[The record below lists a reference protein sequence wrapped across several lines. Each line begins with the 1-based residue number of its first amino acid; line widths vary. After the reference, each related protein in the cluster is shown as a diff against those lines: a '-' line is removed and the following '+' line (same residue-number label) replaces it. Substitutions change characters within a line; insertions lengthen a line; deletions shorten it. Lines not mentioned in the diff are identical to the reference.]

1 MNLYKNQ
8 LNRHTGSEIMSWI
21 LEVHLEDQLEGHL
34 IIWNRWRRQ
43 LQLHSCR
50 SRSSIGRSRWKAGN
64 IRVVRRSSLKS
75 VWPMLK
81 VLTELIEPATLK
93 LCGGRQ
99 RNQKIRSMGAGSGG
113 AEESRQHESWAA
125 DVIVDRWDT
134 DFTCLEASHSGGG
147 KVLFGLSRNNA
158 SNIEVGRR
166 TTCSVE
172 PKKGQLRGRELS
184 SVVFLRLLR

>member
-99 RNQKIRSMGAGSGG
+99 RNQKIAAWELVRAEPKRAGNMRVERLTSL
-113 AEESRQHESWAA
+113 ESVRLLWELTTMVQQKYW
-125 DVIVDRWDT
+125 
-134 DFTCLEASHSGGG
+134 
-147 KVLFGLSRNNA
+147 FGLSRRWPA
-158 SNIEVGRR
+158 TLKLGGGRHSWSVGHRFYMFGGQPFRR
-166 TTCSVE
+166 RKSFVRTE
-172 PKKGQLRGRELS
+172 PK
-184 SVVFLRLLR
+184 